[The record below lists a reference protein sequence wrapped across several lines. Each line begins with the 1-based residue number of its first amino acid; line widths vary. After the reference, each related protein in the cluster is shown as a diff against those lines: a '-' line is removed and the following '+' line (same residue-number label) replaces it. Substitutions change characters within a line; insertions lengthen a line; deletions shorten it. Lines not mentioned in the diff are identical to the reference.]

1 MRLKTY
7 ITLFCLWCF
16 IGVGCEGIPPP
27 DLPRALTPAEV
38 NELFPKSESL
48 EISPYEIRM
57 RELGLCDLQ
66 ELDPEIKVQLKY
78 SSLDNFLGED
88 MYGNLELAFLQ
99 EEPAMALVKASKKLR
114 QEYPNLRLLLYD
126 AARPWEVQVKM
137 WNYLDTLSEAERRNY
152 VADPDQ
158 ASIHN
163 YGCAVDLTLF
173 DVETGKP
180 LDMGTGYDHFGE
192 LAYPRLERKHLNE
205 GKLSLRQLNH
215 RILLRSILLDAGF
228 TPITS
233 EWWHFDFYSRKTAAR
248 KYTLIK

>member
-7 ITLFCLWCF
+7 VTLFCLWCF
-16 IGVGCEGIPPP
+16 TWFSCEESRPP
-27 DLPRALTPAEV
+27 DLPRALSPAEV
-38 NELFPKSESL
+38 NELFPRSESL
-48 EISPYEIRM
+48 ALSPYEIRM

-66 ELDPEIKVQLKY
+66 ELDPEIKVQLRY

-88 MYGNLELAFLQ
+88 LYGNLELAYMQ

-114 QEYPNLRLLLYD
+114 EEYPNLRLLIYD

-137 WNYLDTLSEAERRNY
+137 WNYLDTLSIEERRNY

-173 DVETGKP
+173 DIESGKP

-192 LAYPRLERKHLNE
+192 LAYPRMERKHLNE

-233 EWWHFDFYSRKTAAR
+233 EWWHFDFYSRKTAAS
-248 KYTLIK
+248 KYALIK